1 MGGVQKSLTKVVDP
15 FGIGKTKIAKQARG
29 IIDPMNIM
37 DPAGVLPGPKGGKF
51 GTYSGAFGKI
61 KGLSPEKKPKKDNSS
76 ASNKNPFKQ
85 KDKEDK
91 KNKKDPMLAF
101 LADMQNQ
108 QNAQSAAAAEAQR
121 QALMQSQ
128 IVSGQQSQLQG
139 EQSAKQDLATA
150 NSMQAIRDAN
160 ALLASQQA
168 QATAGQQATGG
179 GFDVNEAQQ
188 EALANMGAAQS
199 MLPTTPANVMA
210 PATPVNPVFSGF
222 AGQNAKKS
230 NIFSLPKSSDL
241 KFGGV

>member
-1 MGGVQKSLTKVVDP
+1 MGGVQKTLTKVVDP

-61 KGLSPEKKPKKDNSS
+61 KGLSPEDKSKTGSS
-76 ASNKNPFKQ
+76 GVTNQNPFKQ
-85 KDKEDK
+85 KDKKD
-91 KNKKDPMLAF
+91 KKDPMLAF
-101 LADMQNQ
+101 LADMQKQ
-108 QNAQSAAAAEAQR
+108 QNAQAAAAAEAQR
-121 QALMQSQ
+121 QALIQSQ

-179 GFDVNEAQQ
+179 GFDVNASQQ
-188 EALANMGAAQS
+188 EALANIGAAQS

-210 PATPVNPVFSGF
+210 PATPVNPVLSGF

>member
-1 MGGVQKSLTKVVDP
+1 MKTARKVV
-15 FGIGKTKIAKQARG
+15 
-29 IIDPMNIM
+29 DPMNIM
-37 DPAGVLPGPKGGKF
+37 DPAGILPGPKGGKF
-51 GTYSGAFGKI
+51 GTYSGAFG
-61 KGLSPEKKPKKDNSS
+61 GGKKDSKDKSKTGSS
-76 ASNKNPFKQ
+76 SVTNKNPFKQ
-85 KDKEDK
+85 KDKKD
-91 KNKKDPMLAF
+91 KKDPMLAF

-108 QNAQSAAAAEAQR
+108 QNAQAAAAAEAQR

-128 IVSGQQSQLQG
+128 IVSGQQFQLQG
-139 EQSAKQDLATA
+139 EQAAKQDLATA

-168 QATAGQQATGG
+168 QATTGQQATGG
-179 GFDVNEAQQ
+179 GFDVNAAQQ
-188 EALANMGAAQS
+188 EALANIGAAQS

-210 PATPVNPVFSGF
+210 PATPVNPVLSGF

>member
-1 MGGVQKSLTKVVDP
+1 MGGVQKTLTKVVDP

-61 KGLSPEKKPKKDNSS
+61 KGLSPEEKPKKDNSS
-76 ASNKNPFKQ
+76 VSNKNPFKQ
-85 KDKEDK
+85 KDKKD
-91 KNKKDPMLAF
+91 KKDPMLAF

-108 QNAQSAAAAEAQR
+108 QNAQAAAAAEAQR

-168 QATAGQQATGG
+168 QATAGQQVTGG

-199 MLPTTPANVMA
+199 MLPTTPANAMA
-210 PATPVNPVFSGF
+210 PATPVNPVLSGF